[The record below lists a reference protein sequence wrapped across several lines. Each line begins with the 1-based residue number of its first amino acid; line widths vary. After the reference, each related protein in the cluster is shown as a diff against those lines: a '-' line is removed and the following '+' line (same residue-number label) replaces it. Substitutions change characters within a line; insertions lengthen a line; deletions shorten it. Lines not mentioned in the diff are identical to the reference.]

1 MVLKQPEHKK
11 AEPVQQRKGG
21 EKKNPNIL
29 LERSNLPGEDGEQKE
44 LQTFNILLV

>member
-11 AEPVQQRKGG
+11 AELVQQRKK
-21 EKKNPNIL
+21 KKNSIL

-44 LQTFNILLV
+44 RQTFNILLV